1 VEQAMAKTGEQLDS
15 LRDQVDA
22 LLRQIE
28 AERHSGS
35 PTRPVTLSPEV
46 REQLEALRELRQR
59 IGFVLEAV
67 EDVPDDRRALAMAAI
82 ERAKARRTGVRASL
96 INRIKSWLGGTL
108 ARMSDDEVLRAV
120 EAQSPAE
127 TIAEI
132 LVATPEARASSEN
145 DWAELLLRGAE
156 AKNCT
161 AELVGGLLSSSEAA
175 AVLGISVPGVKQ
187 RMERHKLLAVP
198 LAGGQWGFPARQ
210 FDESGHV
217 RPGVPEV
224 VKAAADLDP
233 WTVLSILVD
242 DIPDGSGILLEHLD
256 DPAVLQDA
264 VRRLQTYGEHVAA

>member
-1 VEQAMAKTGEQLDS
+1 MTGTGEQLES

-22 LLRQIE
+22 LLRQIR
-28 AERHSGS
+28 AERRPGAPDH
-35 PTRPVTLSPEV
+35 PVTLSPEV
-46 REQLEALRELRQR
+46 REQLEALRELRQH
-59 IGFVLEAV
+59 IGFLLDSALGPV
-67 EDVPDDRRALAMAAI
+67 EDAPDYGRALALAAI

-156 AKNCT
+156 AKNRI
-161 AELVGGLLSSSEAA
+161 ADLVGGLLSSSEAA
-175 AVLGISVPGVKQ
+175 AILGISVPGVKQ
-187 RMERHKLLAVP
+187 RMERQKLLAVP

-217 RPGVPEV
+217 RPGVSAV
-224 VKAAADLDP
+224 AQAAADLDP

-242 DIPDGSGILLEHLD
+242 DVPGGSGILLEHLD
-256 DPAVLQDA
+256 NPVVLRDA
-264 VRRLQTYGEHVAA
+264 VRRLETYGEHVAG